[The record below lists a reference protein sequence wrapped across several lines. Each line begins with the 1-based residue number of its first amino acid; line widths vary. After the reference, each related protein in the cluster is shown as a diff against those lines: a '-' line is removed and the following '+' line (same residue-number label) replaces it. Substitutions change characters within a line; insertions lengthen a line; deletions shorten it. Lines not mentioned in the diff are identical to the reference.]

1 MKFLWLF
8 NLVVFT
14 THFLVSAQQEPRTQL
29 RVHSLTNPDL
39 QDKYIVPL
47 SDGDHNYGYAI
58 PHPQG
63 VYSQPWRPDHEF
75 VEYLSDPRQYLS
87 IERASGEVPALKFTE
102 DYCQT
107 GFYPNN
113 DRFLTANGSTNWY
126 ACRTPTLEITKTY
139 PVIAFYSDT
148 PSCDCEK
155 IQIWYNRVA

>member
-1 MKFLWLF
+1 M
-8 NLVVFT
+8 
-14 THFLVSAQQEPRTQL
+14 

-47 SDGDHNYGYAI
+47 SDGEHNYGYAI

-63 VYSQPWRPDHEF
+63 VYSLPSRPDNEF
-75 VEYLSDPRQYLS
+75 VEYFSVPRQYLS
-87 IERASGEVPALKFTE
+87 IEDASCGMPALRFTE
-102 DYCQT
+102 DIYQK
-107 GFYPNN
+107 GFYPDN

-126 ACRTPTLEITKTY
+126 ACRSSSLEITKTY

-148 PSCDCEK
+148 PSCGCEK

>member
-1 MKFLWLF
+1 MG
-8 NLVVFT
+8 V
-14 THFLVSAQQEPRTQL
+14 EPRIQL

-47 SDGDHNYGYAI
+47 SDGEHTYGYAI

-63 VYSQPWRPDHEF
+63 VYSLPWRPDNEF
-75 VEYLSDPRQYLS
+75 VEYFSEPRQYLS
-87 IERASGEVPALKFTE
+87 IEDESCGVPALKFTE
-102 DYCQT
+102 DYCQK

-126 ACRTPTLEITKTY
+126 ACRTPSLEITKTY
-139 PVIAFYSDT
+139 PVIALYSGDA
-148 PSCDCEK
+148 PSCGCEK